1 MRKNFAIILISF
13 LSTILSSQTKLNLA
27 DLSPL
32 ENAKI
37 VVLRLEINATPKNA
51 SKLGQKL
58 MSKILNNNGNTN
70 YNFVA

>member
-27 DLSPL
+27 DLSTL

-51 SKLGQKL
+51 GKLGQKL
-58 MSKILNNNGNTN
+58 MSKILNNNSNTN
-70 YNFVA
+70 YDIVP